1 MAVAVTERPGRTPV
15 GTRRLSC
22 TDQAQCY
29 VEVSGGQQG
38 GAGCPESSSA
48 PASKEQSHASP
59 SAGQPMRGA
68 PHSPLPESAA
78 TTPAV
83 AAARGFFAVDAQIAH
98 CHSSRTGQ
106 KGKLLAK
113 TMSASDALAP
123 GDDCYNLSLRRT
135 GEGKLETLT
144 FAPRHCTASEA
155 GSIEVTP
162 MRRVFPS
169 PHPPPLPNHN
179 TKVPPSRAL
188 AGPSVPWAVAA
199 RDLLR
204 HAEELAP
211 PREMRRIG
219 GRARDDML
227 DGAVRAALSQKERT
241 KSHHPRELASTDHIS
256 LLHGGIHVH
265 VHVHVKPP
273 DKPCAVNSRRGL
285 YSPA

>member
-169 PHPPPLPNHN
+169 PAPPLPNHN
-179 TKVPPSRAL
+179 TKVTGVERSQALRCPGQWRRATFSDTPRNWRRL
-188 AGPSVPWAVAA
+188 GRCVAS
-199 RDLLR
+199 
-204 HAEELAP
+204 E
-211 PREMRRIG
+211 G
-219 GRARDDML
+219 GRATTCST
-227 DGAVRAALSQKERT
+227 AL
-241 KSHHPRELASTDHIS
+241 
-256 LLHGGIHVH
+256 
-265 VHVHVKPP
+265 
-273 DKPCAVNSRRGL
+273 
-285 YSPA
+285 